1 MSRVSNR
8 RGNYWVGRRRHGLCA
23 RSISDL
29 DDHALPRWKKLVRLR
44 RFQVEHNTCDRWI
57 LREQANPNAFD
68 FAAIYRNVSQITA
81 GYGVRKIKDQAVR
94 PGEYEHS
101 RRDWLAR

>member
-1 MSRVSNR
+1 MSRVSNSGR
-8 RGNYWVGRRRHGLCA
+8 NYWAERRHHRLCA
-23 RSISDL
+23 CSISDL
-29 DDHALPRWKKLVRLR
+29 DDHALPRWKKLVRRR
-44 RFQVEHNTCDRWI
+44 RFQVEHNTCDRRI
-57 LREQANPNAFD
+57 LREQANPNAFH